1 MKRFTW
7 LAILTFVACSA
18 PMPMPTPIT
27 PGEAV
32 PEFTLRDENPNSTT
46 SGQQVG
52 PTTFAGKVTG
62 WYFGHSS

>member
-7 LAILTFVACSA
+7 LAVLTLVACSA
-18 PMPMPTPIT
+18 PMPTPIT
-27 PGEAV
+27 PGETV
-32 PEFTLRDENPNSTT
+32 PEFTLRDENPNSAT

-52 PTTFAGKVTG
+52 PKTFEGKVTG